1 MSQYRFSMKV
11 KFNPRELTIVDFLQ
25 SFAQFN
31 IQLLEMSIKNTGLT
45 GVEVD
50 FSLHLDNPAKASFL
64 LKDLKKFSTS
74 LEILRKQLS

>member
-1 MSQYRFSMKV
+1 MKV

-25 SFAQFN
+25 SFAQIN
-31 IQLLEMSIKNTGLT
+31 IQDLELSLKNSEHT

-74 LEILRKQLS
+74 LDIVRKQLS

>member
-31 IQLLEMSIKNTGLT
+31 IQVLEMSIKNTELT

-50 FSLHLDNPAKASFL
+50 FCLNIVNTAKASFL

-74 LEILRKQLS
+74 LDIVRKQLS